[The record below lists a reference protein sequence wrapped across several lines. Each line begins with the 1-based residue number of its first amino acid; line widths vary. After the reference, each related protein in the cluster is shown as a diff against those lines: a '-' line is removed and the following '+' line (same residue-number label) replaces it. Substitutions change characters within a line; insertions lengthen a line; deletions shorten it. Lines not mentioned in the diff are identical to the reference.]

1 MTEIADESNPA
12 LFAHGTRKDWGFG
25 VLAGERDGKRSY
37 LFESGEERLM
47 GSGALDMMRRVSPL
61 DREQYAIYA
70 RLSALVAR
78 RHGRAEPS
86 KAHGASLLEQLE
98 VLRGAFAG
106 GFQDE
111 AWKPEARA
119 GRVRGE
125 RLDAARKLLSGN
137 ALDAQLKAQQ
147 FDAMWSAAAKAL
159 SSSEW
164 VPNDQLTPRAS
175 GEELRQLTGALREL
189 LHGSGPLEQRIDRF
203 VAAFDIAFRIQARW
217 ETVTGLLSLVSPS
230 EHVLVDLASFR
241 KQLKALGAKG
251 TLPAHPT
258 GAAYLR
264 CINAARAVYSKLAE
278 NGASPEDLL
287 DVHDFIRFT
296 LKPKPPVRR
305 PAAAKP
311 KKAAKKKAEAAAE
324 DESEAA
330 EESSED

>member
-47 GSGALDMMRRVSPL
+47 GSGAL
-61 DREQYAIYA
+61 
-70 RLSALVAR
+70 VAR

-106 GFQDE
+106 GFQDD
-111 AWKPEARA
+111 AWKNEARA

-164 VPNDQLTPRAS
+164 VPSDQLTPRAS
-175 GEELRQLTGALREL
+175 G
-189 LHGSGPLEQRIDRF
+189 
-203 VAAFDIAFRIQARW
+203 
-217 ETVTGLLSLVSPS
+217 
-230 EHVLVDLASFR
+230 
-241 KQLKALGAKG
+241 
-251 TLPAHPT
+251 
-258 GAAYLR
+258 
-264 CINAARAVYSKLAE
+264 
-278 NGASPEDLL
+278 
-287 DVHDFIRFT
+287 
-296 LKPKPPVRR
+296 
-305 PAAAKP
+305 
-311 KKAAKKKAEAAAE
+311 
-324 DESEAA
+324 
-330 EESSED
+330 

>member
-1 MTEIADESNPA
+1 MTEIADESTPA

-47 GSGALDMMRRVSPL
+47 GGGALDMMRRVAPL
-61 DREQYAIYA
+61 DRDQYAIYA

-86 KAHGASLLEQLE
+86 KATGAALLEQLE
-98 VLRGAFAG
+98 VLRAAYPAG
-106 GFQDE
+106 FEDAG
-111 AWKPEARA
+111 WKPEARA

-147 FDAMWSAAAKAL
+147 FDAMWSSAAKAL
-159 SSSEW
+159 ASSEW
-164 VPNDQLTPRAS
+164 VPADQLSPRAS
-175 GEELRQLTGALREL
+175 GEELRQLTGAMREL

-217 ETVTGLLSLVSPS
+217 ETVTGLLALVSPS
-230 EHVLVDLASFR
+230 EHVFVDLASFR

-278 NGASPEDLL
+278 NSASPEDLL

-305 PAAAKP
+305 AAAAKP
-311 KKAAKKKAEAAAE
+311 KKAAKKTAAAAE

-330 EESSED
+330 EESAED